1 MMPKTK
7 RQSKTAKKCW
17 SESFGVYGATI
28 RIAEPEPGGVLYL
41 LWLDKK
47 GKQQKR
53 SLGHR
58 DRREGKREA
67 LAAASAMMQA
77 NAAVRGVVVIN
88 PQPQPE
94 RQTKQDAPAPLTL
107 AQGVARMFDPLKG
120 AYATVNEH
128 VRQAKR
134 YTEAAVALLDQDLTW
149 EDFTAGTMM
158 YLVRLMAQRSRDGSG
173 ANAAEKTCVMLYAVA
188 SWLRQ
193 EGLIPDSAAIPKANW
208 KVKLRE
214 EWRALTGHRVEV
226 QRPRHQVDEVAAIFA
241 ALPKADPRLRLLIEL
256 AAELRAGQAVRAK
269 RSDLILDEQVGGFG
283 LGRFI
288 VHGAGK
294 KHGETVDL
302 HPELRAL
309 VDEVLSTGYL
319 SEAEAAYQSGEI
331 SDYFLFP
338 TGKLQGGA
346 YVPLYRATDKP
357 LSDHTLREKF
367 GELEAIAGVEHR
379 RGRAFY
385 GLRRQATDLAPEFAQ
400 DAQVLNR
407 ISGHSDSATRERI
420 YQDPQ
425 NERVRAR
432 AAEAR
437 RNMRAFLTEADQKKA
452 A

>member
-1 MMPKTK
+1 MMPRNK

-17 SESFGVYGATI
+17 SESFGVYGAKV
-28 RIAEPEPGGVLYL
+28 RIAERVPGGVLYL
-41 LWLDKK
+41 LWLDKR

-58 DRREGKREA
+58 DRREGRRQA
-67 LAAASAMMQA
+67 LAAATAMMEA
-77 NAAVRGVVVIN
+77 SAAVRGVVIAP
-88 PQPQPE
+88 PQDQE
-94 RQTKQDAPAPLTL
+94 RRRQAAAAPLTL
-107 AQGVARMFDPLKG
+107 AQGVDRMFDPLKG
-120 AYATVNEH
+120 AYAAVNDH

-134 YTEAAVALLDQDLTW
+134 YAEAAVALLDQGLTW
-149 EDFTAGTMM
+149 EDFTPGVMM
-158 YLVRLMAQRSRDGSG
+158 YLVRLMAQESRDGRG
-173 ANAAEKTCVMLYAVA
+173 ANAAEKTCVMLYAIA

-193 EGLIPDSAAIPKANW
+193 EGLIPDTAAIPKARW

-269 RSDLILDEQVGGFG
+269 RSDLILDEQGGFG

-302 HPELRAL
+302 HPELREL
-309 VDEVLSTGYL
+309 VDDVLSAGYL
-319 SEAEAAYQSGEI
+319 AEAEAAYQRGVI
-331 SDYFLFP
+331 PDYFLFP
-338 TGKLQGGA
+338 TGKLQGGS
-346 YVPLYRATDKP
+346 VPLCRATQKP
-357 LSDHTLREKF
+357 LSDHSLREKF
-367 GELEAIAGVEHR
+367 RALEEIAGVEHKE
-379 RGRAFY
+379 GRALY

-425 NERVRAR
+425 NDRVRAR

-437 RNMRAFLTEADQKKA
+437 RSMRAFLTEAKTA
-452 A
+452 